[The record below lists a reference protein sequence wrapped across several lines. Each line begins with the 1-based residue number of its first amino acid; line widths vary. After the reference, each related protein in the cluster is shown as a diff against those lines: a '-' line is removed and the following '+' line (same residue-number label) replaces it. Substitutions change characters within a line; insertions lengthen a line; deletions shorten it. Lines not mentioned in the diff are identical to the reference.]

1 MVGREGG
8 KLGPSRVGVISQ
20 RPAEPGPD
28 TGHVNTTPLTHHN
41 LIDNLRAPILFA
53 DVYSGNSTVSPIVE
67 TEASEAVNVNNREE
81 SEGLS
86 NMALHGMLITETGNV
101 KEKSQKELDDEIKK
115 KKEKQVLNCI

>member
-1 MVGREGG
+1 MFIVE
-8 KLGPSRVGVISQ
+8 
-20 RPAEPGPD
+20 
-28 TGHVNTTPLTHHN
+28 
-41 LIDNLRAPILFA
+41 
-53 DVYSGNSTVSPIVE
+53 NSTVSPIVD

-86 NMALHGMLITETGNV
+86 NMAQHGMLITETGNV

>member
-53 DVYSGNSTVSPIVE
+53 DVYSGKL
-67 TEASEAVNVNNREE
+67 NRQSHCGDRGER
-81 SEGLS
+81 G
-86 NMALHGMLITETGNV
+86 
-101 KEKSQKELDDEIKK
+101 
-115 KKEKQVLNCI
+115 C

>member
-1 MVGREGG
+1 MFIVE
-8 KLGPSRVGVISQ
+8 
-20 RPAEPGPD
+20 
-28 TGHVNTTPLTHHN
+28 
-41 LIDNLRAPILFA
+41 
-53 DVYSGNSTVSPIVE
+53 NSTVSPIVG

-86 NMALHGMLITETGNV
+86 NMAHGMLITETGNV